1 MAPVSGGGRGSW
13 RLFPKE
19 ANVNH
24 VPLWEE
30 GGHSILREHLLD
42 LAAVKIPLEHSPE
55 LLVSER
61 GGGN

>member
-1 MAPVSGGGRGSW
+1 METVPKGGECQSHSPLGRG
-13 RLFPKE
+13 RAFYF
-19 ANVNH
+19 
-24 VPLWEE
+24 
-30 GGHSILREHLLD
+30 IREHLLA